1 MRLKNRNYRDSRC
14 LCVKEQVI
22 VLIILLIIIA
32 VLAKIEIIII
42 LGISLLTVELVVVYY
57 GVKNKT
63 KENKWERVPEITEEP
78 LSLTETI
85 EKPPSL
91 TETIENQK
99 PNWLFKILLLGDP
112 SSGKEDLNGNHFDFD
127 TKLTIGVDFFT
138 KDIVLNKKIIRLNL
152 WDMDIEE
159 DKRFRCLIPSYF
171 EGASGAI
178 ILYDITNSNSL
189 KHVPEWIQII
199 REHVGDIPIFF
210 IGNNIDLAESR
221 NVSREEG
228 INLVTKYNLNAFSE
242 ISTKTGENV
251 EEIFN
256 TLSDIIIKR

>member
-1 MRLKNRNYRDSRC
+1 MRLNNRNSRDSGC
-14 LCVKEQVI
+14 FYVKEQVI
-22 VLIILLIIIA
+22 VLIILIIVA
-32 VLAKIEIIII
+32 VLVNIDIRII
-42 LGISLLTVELVVVYY
+42 LGISLLTLEAVVVYY
-57 GVKNKT
+57 VVKNKT
-63 KENKWERVPEITEEP
+63 KENKLERLTEITEEP
-78 LSLTETI
+78 LPLTETI
-85 EKPPSL
+85 EK
-91 TETIENQK
+91 QK

-112 SSGKEDLNGNHFDFD
+112 SSGKEELNGSHFDID
-127 TKLTIGVDFFT
+127 TKLTIGVDFST
-138 KDIVLNKKIIRLNL
+138 KDIVLNEKIIRLNL

-171 EGASGAI
+171 EGANGAI

-199 REHVGDIPIFF
+199 REHLGDIPIFF

-228 INLVTKYNLNAFSE
+228 ISLVTEYNLNAFCE

-251 EEIFN
+251 EEIFH